1 MIYKCK
7 KCKYT
12 TEDLSRQVC
21 PLCGNKIVQ
30 KTEESTDGF
39 CNVYGVKIN
48 LKTNCKLF
56 YNSTNKMILGLIMTI
71 LSNIKLK
78 MSVRRQ
84 RKKIDGL

>member
-30 KTEESTDGF
+30 KQ
-39 CNVYGVKIN
+39 KN
-48 LKTNCKLF
+48 LLMVSVMFMGSKL
-56 YNSTNKMILGLIMTI
+56 I
-71 LSNIKLK
+71 
-78 MSVRRQ
+78 
-84 RKKIDGL
+84 